1 MALKL
6 TRKTVAGLKTDRP
19 SGLRVFDTECRGF
32 GLTVYPNGRRVAGFR
47 YGGTQ
52 RRWITL
58 GELNAEFT
66 IEDARKK
73 AFVLRGLVTGGH
85 DPAQERKETASIP
98 LFREWV
104 ETYLDRVRATKKSAR
119 HDERYLTL
127 AASHWHGKRLDRVT
141 PADIEKLRSPF
152 KTKAATANRL
162 LASISACL
170 AEAVRF
176 KLIRENPASGLP
188 HYRENPPRARVLTD
202 EELARLVAAVE
213 AEEDLAVRT
222 CFRLLLETGCRL
234 GEALSAKWE
243 DLDLQERRWRL
254 PSPKAGNPQT
264 IALAP
269 ETAAWLAQTPRSGA
283 YVVPGEKGRRF
294 DVKRPWQRL
303 KDRAGLDGVTVHDIR
318 RTFGKLVA
326 KLAGIHMAS
335 ALLRHSDLRVTAKV
349 YAPFS
354 EGEQREAVAMVI
366 PFVRKAS

>member
-6 TRKTVAGLKTDRP
+6 TRKTVAGLTTNRP

-32 GLTVYPNGRRVAGFR
+32 GVTVYPNGRKVAGFR

-58 GELNAEFT
+58 GEINAEFT
-66 IEDARKK
+66 VEDARKK
-73 AFVLRGLVTGGH
+73 ALVLRGAVTGGH
-85 DPAQERKETASIP
+85 DPAQERKEQASIP
-98 LFREWV
+98 LFKEWV
-104 ETYLDRVRATKKSAR
+104 DTYIDRARSTKKSVR
-119 HDERYLTL
+119 DDERYLSL
-127 AASHWHGKRLDRVT
+127 CAAHWPGKRLDRVT
-141 PADIEKLRSPF
+141 PADIEKVRSAF
-152 KTKAATANRL
+152 RTKPTAANRL
-162 LASISACL
+162 LASVSACFSS
-170 AEAVRF
+170 AIRF
-176 KLIRENPASGLP
+176 KLVKENPATGLP
-188 HYRENPPRARVLTD
+188 KYAEAPPRARVLSD
-202 EELARLVAAVE
+202 DELARLVAAVE
-213 AEEDLAVRT
+213 AEEDLAIRT

-243 DLDLQERRWRL
+243 DFDLQGQRWRL
-254 PSPKAGNPQT
+254 PSPKAGTPQT
-264 IALAP
+264 IPLAP
-269 ETAAWLAQTPRSGA
+269 ETALWLAQAPRVGA

-326 KLAGIHMAS
+326 KHAGIHMAS

-354 EGEQREAVAMVI
+354 EGEQREA
-366 PFVRKAS
+366 